1 MSKFFFLQV
10 LTLLA
15 VFLFS
20 IEYSISKQG
29 DRTVNNSPALG
40 DHLRKLYK
48 GRDAP
53 DVEDQLDLLIIII
66 STPKNFLKR
75 KAVRRTTISRI
86 PFLEYSVL
94 YYFLITKPESQ
105 TSQNTL
111 IEENSTFGDISLA
124 HEGIDD
130 FDTSRKVWMEL
141 RLASARSFGRP
152 KFILKCDDDHF
163 IFYEKMFEKLKTLPR
178 TNLLWGR
185 QGSGYGPRGSIYTNN
200 AIFLSMDIVDRV
212 ALDEGASTCGKE
224 DDFCIGNSATRHG
237 AVIIDDHQWINDD
250 TGQPN
255 LCLCAP
261 WTIESD
267 VIVVHHVHPE
277 VMEAFVDNK
286 DLFSKMRYPHRNYA

>member
-1 MSKFFFLQV
+1 MNNYLFYV
-10 LTLLA
+10 VILLA

-20 IEYSISKQG
+20 IDYSISKQD
-29 DRTVNNSPALG
+29 DRTVNISPSLDAY
-40 DHLRKLYK
+40 HRKLYK

-66 STPKNFLKR
+66 STPKNVLKR

-86 PFLEYSVL
+86 PYLEYSVL
-94 YYFLITKPESQ
+94 YYFLITKPESL
-105 TSQNTL
+105 TLQNTL
-111 IEENSTFGDISLA
+111 IEENATYGDISFA
-124 HEGIDD
+124 QEGFADY
-130 FDTSRKVWMEL
+130 DTSRKVWMEL

-163 IFYEKMFEKLKTLPR
+163 IFYEKMFEKLKTLPS

-185 QGSGYGPRGSIYTNN
+185 QGSGYGPPGSVYTNN
-200 AIFLSMDIVDRV
+200 AIFLSMDIVDRI
-212 ALDEGASTCGKE
+212 ALDDAASTCGKE

-237 AVIIDDHQWINDD
+237 AGIIDDHQWINDD

-261 WTIESD
+261 WTLDSD

-286 DLFSKMRYPHRNYA
+286 DLFTKMRYPNRNY

>member
-163 IFYEKMFEKLKTLPR
+163 IFYEKMFEKLKTLLR

>member
-1 MSKFFFLQV
+1 
-10 LTLLA
+10 
-15 VFLFS
+15 
-20 IEYSISKQG
+20 
-29 DRTVNNSPALG
+29 
-40 DHLRKLYK
+40 
-48 GRDAP
+48 
-53 DVEDQLDLLIIII
+53 
-66 STPKNFLKR
+66 
-75 KAVRRTTISRI
+75 
-86 PFLEYSVL
+86 
-94 YYFLITKPESQ
+94 
-105 TSQNTL
+105 
-111 IEENSTFGDISLA
+111 
-124 HEGIDD
+124 
-130 FDTSRKVWMEL
+130 
-141 RLASARSFGRP
+141 
-152 KFILKCDDDHF
+152 
-163 IFYEKMFEKLKTLPR
+163 MFEKLKTLPS